1 MLLRDYSDE
10 MDRAQIIDLFDNF
23 QDHIAALDPL
33 HRVRRLPGYGDQA
46 LRENLAE
53 IAAHEGTFC
62 VAVENDAVIGFGMGI
77 VIRPTPDEHLSLIES
92 SRGRITQLYVVESHR
107 GQGIGK
113 MVHQH
118 LESYLAA
125 KGCDVV
131 LIEVFA
137 PNHAARQFYEARG
150 YQERD
155 IHIVRQIS
163 GANE

>member
-10 MDRAQIIDLFDNF
+10 MDRTQIITLFDEF
-23 QDHIAALDPL
+23 QDYIAALDPL
-33 HRVRRLPGYGDQA
+33 HRVRRLPGYGAQA
-46 LRENLAE
+46 LRETLAE
-53 IAAHEGTFC
+53 IAAHEGKFC
-62 VAVENDAVIGFGMGI
+62 VAVENDAVIGFGVGI

-92 SRGRITQLYVVESHR
+92 SRGRITQLYVVEPYR
-107 GQGIGK
+107 GKGIARQLI
-113 MVHQH
+113 QH

-137 PNHAARQFYEARG
+137 PNHAARQFYEASD

-155 IHIVRQIS
+155 IHVVRRIS
-163 GANE
+163 GRNE

>member
-10 MDRAQIIDLFDNF
+10 VDRAQIIDLFDKF
-23 QDHIAALDPL
+23 QDYIAALDPL
-33 HRVRRLPGYGDQA
+33 HRVRRLPGYGDQV
-46 LRENLAE
+46 LRETLAE
-53 IAAHEGTFC
+53 IAAYEGTFC
-62 VAVENDAVIGFGMGI
+62 VAIENDNVIGFGVGI
-77 VIRPTPDEHLSLIES
+77 VIRPSPDEHLSLIES

-107 GQGIGK
+107 GHGIARELI
-113 MVHQH
+113 QH
-118 LESYLAA
+118 LENYLAA

-155 IHIVRQIS
+155 IHVVRQIS